1 MDDHPQL
8 VATASTD
15 DGAFRMRT
23 LGAAD
28 VAEVQSF
35 FERNPEYFFTVN
47 GEAPKPD
54 EAQHEFADV
63 PPTGMP
69 YRHMLLLGFFDRA
82 GAMVGVAT
90 IVADFIAEH
99 VWHVGLF
106 IVASAL
112 HGSGVAASLYA
123 MLERWMIGQGAR
135 WLRLGVVQGS
145 VKAERFWERCGY
157 VQVRERGPVAMGT
170 KSNLLRVMFK
180 PLAGGTRVEYLAL
193 VERDHP
199 GAS

>member
-1 MDDHPQL
+1 MVDRHRD
-8 VATASTD
+8 ATAISD
-15 DGAFRMRT
+15 DGVFRMRA

-28 VAEVQSF
+28 VAEVQRF

-63 PPTGMP
+63 PPAGMP
-69 YRHMLLLGFFDRA
+69 YRQMVLLGFFDGE

-90 IVADFIAEH
+90 IVGDFIAEH

-112 HGSGVAASLYA
+112 HGSGAAASLYA

-145 VKAERFWERCGY
+145 VKAERFWLRCGY
-157 VQVRERGPVAMGT
+157 AQVRERGPLAMGRKT
-170 KSNLLRVMFK
+170 QMLRVMVK
-180 PLAGGTRVEYLAL
+180 PLGGGSLADYLAR
-193 VERDHP
+193 VERDRP
-199 GAS
+199 ETP